1 MKYCPQCGNETQS
14 KIPDD
19 DNRWR
24 DVCDSCDTIHYQ
36 NPRIIAGCIPVWEDK
51 VLLCKRAINPRK
63 GFWTLPAGFME
74 LGETTEQAAIRE
86 TLEEAQAV
94 VQTDELYA
102 VFNLP
107 HINQVYMMYRSFLL
121 KPEFSSGIESLE
133 TRLFEEHEI
142 PWEELAFETMRLSL
156 EYYFQD
162 RAGGSYTFRSTD
174 ITSPALR

>member
-1 MKYCPQCGNETQS
+1 MNFCPQCGNAINIIVPEG
-14 KIPDD
+14 
-19 DNRWR
+19 DNRER
-24 DVCDSCDTIHYQ
+24 HVCSSCDTIHYQ

-74 LGETTEQAAIRE
+74 LGETTEQAALRE
-86 TLEEAQAV
+86 TLEEAETV
-94 VQTDELYA
+94 VRAIELYS

-107 HINQVYMMYRSFLL
+107 HINQVYMIYRSELL
-121 KPEFSSGIESLE
+121 KPEFSSGVESLE

-142 PWEELAFETMRLSL
+142 PWAELAFVTMRLSL

-162 RAGGSYTFRSTD
+162 RAAGQFKFRSTD
-174 ITSPALR
+174 IHRPALK